1 MAICSII
8 FGSGFERAFRF
19 VFGQASVGEAR
30 TRRVRPCNAAPG
42 ASSCNRPSRAG
53 RRRRHRR
60 HRRRRRHPTMTTTT
74 TATRKSGSQHCSSV
88 VLARSHFVQAPPAPC
103 GDADTRSLGG
113 LEERA
118 LPRRRSPPPRSSRG
132 FACASSAA
140 RSYYKSSRTGHQVWP
155 PRLGL
160 LHVAT
165 TMMMPA
171 RVARMTFAAS
181 RQ

>member
-19 VFGQASVGEAR
+19 FFGQASVGEAR
-30 TRRVRPCNAAPG
+30 TTNP
-42 ASSCNRPSRAG
+42 RPSRAG

-74 TATRKSGSQHCSSV
+74 TATRKSGSLHCSSV

-140 RSYYKSSRTGHQVWP
+140 RSYYKSPRTGHQVWP
-155 PRLGL
+155 PRLG